1 MTLLFKDIMMT
12 QFEEKP
18 ELNGQSTDKIVKEK
32 ERRSQTKL
40 MPRKSFTNKSYKRCK
55 GGTRNK

>member
-32 ERRSQTKL
+32 ESRSQTKL
-40 MPRKSFTNKSYKRCK
+40 MPRKSFTNKSYKRM
-55 GGTRNK
+55 